1 MNTNELN
8 IHNKY
13 NMFNQILIANT
24 GYTNGKKIHTINC
37 NNLSQGDINYEYT
50 SIVLTDKIELPYE
63 LIGKEGQQIKPC
75 FDCDPKFDKNS
86 EIDILKTIQDGVK
99 EVDKLY
105 PDNNK
110 YAYCRIYDTDDNK
123 TKVSYHLIVDGIR
136 TNFKTI
142 LHKLESNN
150 YKKNQPF
157 DHSIYSLNRGLY
169 PCFTNKK
176 KKDNKIFYTKP
187 FIPICLE
194 TGKELKWDDIDI
206 RKYCAS
212 YVEESFIMDFI
223 EPPRGPIE
231 PKEEKVQYDDDDKN
245 HNGLNI
251 EEIIK
256 HLKPE
261 RAEDRDDWLNGIF
274 CVINCAEN
282 LGMSKKKQKDVAHL
296 FSSICPS
303 KYEEDLVDDW
313 LSTNFEKKRNYGY
326 RWKFILDW
334 LKQDDPDY
342 YEQICKKNNNE
353 LLSYTNKKK
362 DFEKNHFKLL
372 YPPYVITIEE
382 DEIICQKMLE
392 ASHTN
397 EHHECTKKGDDGK
410 IVTKQFFP
418 LWRKDSNIKTHRKM
432 GWKPPPL
439 KMEHPDD
446 FNLFEDFKIKKTKLI
461 STERDYFKE
470 YYNLGLNLFGDEKI
484 NNYIFSMMAYK
495 IQNPAFRTEI
505 LTILSGGEGDGKS
518 SFVRT
523 FFNLF
528 DDYTMELQNLQHFFE
543 DKSTLEYRK
552 LLICIDDVSGTG
564 NFEHDGQLRSC
575 ITGNKLTVRPL
586 YEQSKT
592 IDNHCDYWMTTNYKN
607 VVKMSDDADRRFFQT
622 ETTQYY
628 LNNTEFWDDF
638 RENIQNNPIALRQI
652 YEGLMTF
659 KYQEH
664 ITKGFQSKVDKPITD
679 VMKQNKK
686 ANRDKTIY
694 FYQDLMIEHYKSKEN
709 KKDYDSDDEDDVAL
723 KTNVKKF
730 DNKMLFKKWDSF
742 CKQSNI
748 KLEFTNIQFG
758 IKTTTLSKKIETTI
772 NKKAIEKDT
781 KKNTTTLYYEAIKEY
796 FDLID

>member
-1 MNTNELN
+1 MNENHLN
-8 IHNKY
+8 VSKNY

-24 GYTNGKKIHTINC
+24 GYTAGKKIYKIDC
-37 NNLSQGDINYEYT
+37 NNLSQDDINHEYAT
-50 SIVLTDKIELPYE
+50 TVITGNIELPYE
-63 LIGKEGQQIKPC
+63 LIGMEEQQIKPC
-75 FDCDPKFDKNS
+75 FDGDPTFDKND
-86 EIDILKTIQDGVK
+86 EIDVFKTILEGVK
-99 EVDKLY
+99 EADKLY
-105 PDNNK
+105 PDNEK
-110 YAYCRIYDTDDNK
+110 YAIFRVYDIDDNK
-123 TKVSYHLIVDGIR
+123 TKVSYHIFVDGIR
-136 TNFKTI
+136 TNYKTI

-150 YKKNQPF
+150 FKKNEPF

-176 KKDNKIFYTKP
+176 KKNKGILYTKN
-187 FIPICLE
+187 FIPICLK
-194 TGKELKWDDIDI
+194 TGKDLTWADIDI

-212 YVEESFIMDFI
+212 YVEESFTMDFI
-223 EPPRGPIE
+223 EPPTGPIE
-231 PKEEKVQYDDDDKN
+231 PKEEKKQYDDDDNN
-245 HNGLNI
+245 HNGLDL

-274 CVINCAEN
+274 CVINCAES
-282 LGMSKKKQKDVAHL
+282 LGMSKKKQKDLAHL

-313 LSTNFEKKRNYGY
+313 LSTNFDKKRNYGY

-334 LKQDDPDY
+334 LKEDDLEY
-342 YEQICKKNNNE
+342 YEQICKKNNTE
-353 LLSYTNKKK
+353 LLSFANKKR

-382 DEIICQKMLE
+382 DEVICQKM
-392 ASHTN
+392 ADAVISN
-397 EHHECTKKGDDGK
+397 EHLQCTQEVNGK
-410 IVTKQFFP
+410 IEVKQFFP
-418 LWRKDSNIKTHRKM
+418 LWRKNSNIKTHRKM

-439 KMEHPDD
+439 KMEHPND
-446 FNLFEDFKIKKTKLI
+446 FNLFEDFKIKKIKLI
-461 STERDYFKE
+461 KTERDYFKE
-470 YYNLGLNLFGDEKI
+470 YYELGSNLFGDKKI
-484 NNYIFSMMAYK
+484 NNYIFSMMAFK

-528 DDYTMELQNLQHFFE
+528 DDYTMELQNLEHFFE

-552 LLICIDDVSGTG
+552 LLICLDDVSGTG
-564 NFEHDGQLRSC
+564 NFEHDGQLRAR

-592 IDNHCDYWMTTNYKN
+592 IDNYCDYWMTTNYKN
-607 VVKMSDDADRRFFQT
+607 VVKMSDEADRRFFQT

-679 VMKQNKK
+679 VMKENKR
-686 ANRDKTIY
+686 ANRDKIIY
-694 FYQDLMIEHYKSKEN
+694 FYQDLMIEHFNAKEK

-723 KTNVKKF
+723 KTNIKKF
-730 DNKMLFKKWDSF
+730 DNKILFKKWDSF

-748 KLEFTNIQFG
+748 KLEITSIQFG
-758 IKTTTLSKKIETTI
+758 IKTASLSKKIEKTL
-772 NKKAIEKDT
+772 NKNAIVKDT
-781 KKNTTTLYYEAIKEY
+781 KKNTTIIYYEVIKEY
-796 FDLID
+796 FDLLD

>member
-1 MNTNELN
+1 MNENHLN
-8 IHNKY
+8 VSKNY

-24 GYTNGKKIHTINC
+24 GYTAGKKIYKIDC
-37 NNLSQGDINYEYT
+37 NNLSQDDINHEYAT
-50 SIVLTDKIELPYE
+50 TVITGNIELPYE
-63 LIGKEGQQIKPC
+63 LIGMEEQQIKPC
-75 FDCDPKFDKNS
+75 FDGDPTFDKND
-86 EIDILKTIQDGVK
+86 EIDVFKTILEGVK
-99 EVDKLY
+99 EADKLY
-105 PDNNK
+105 PDNEK
-110 YAYCRIYDTDDNK
+110 YAIFRVYDIDDNK
-123 TKVSYHLIVDGIR
+123 TKVSYHIFVDGIR
-136 TNFKTI
+136 TNYKTI

-150 YKKNQPF
+150 FKKNEPF

-176 KKDNKIFYTKP
+176 KKNKGILYTKN
-187 FIPICLE
+187 FIPICLK
-194 TGKELKWDDIDI
+194 TGKDLTWADIDI

-212 YVEESFIMDFI
+212 YVEESFTMDFI
-223 EPPRGPIE
+223 EPPTGPIE
-231 PKEEKVQYDDDDKN
+231 PKEEKKQYDDDDN
-245 HNGLNI
+245 NYNGLNLK
-251 EEIIK
+251 EIIK

-261 RAEDRDDWLNGIF
+261 RAEDRDSWLNGIF
-274 CVINCAEN
+274 CVINCAES
-282 LGMSKKKQKDVAHL
+282 LGMSKKGQKDMAHL

-313 LSTNFEKKRNYGY
+313 LANNFDKKRDYGY
-326 RWKFILDW
+326 RWKFILDC
-334 LKQDDPDY
+334 LKEDDLEY
-342 YEQICKKNNNE
+342 YEQICKKNNTE
-353 LLSYTNKKK
+353 LLSFANKKR

-382 DEIICQKMLE
+382 DEVLCQKM
-392 ASHTN
+392 ADAVISN
-397 EHHECTKKGDDGK
+397 EHLQCTQEVNGK
-410 IVTKQFFP
+410 IEVKQFFP
-418 LWRKDSNIKTHRKM
+418 LWRKNSNIKTHRKM

-446 FNLFEDFKIKKTKLI
+446 FNLFEDFKIKKIKLI
-461 STERDYFKE
+461 KTERDYFKE
-470 YYNLGLNLFGDEKI
+470 YYELGSNLFGDKKI
-484 NNYIFSMMAYK
+484 NNYIFSMMAFK

-528 DDYTMELQNLQHFFE
+528 DDYTMELQNLEHFFE

-552 LLICIDDVSGTG
+552 LLICLDDVSGTG
-564 NFEHDGQLRSC
+564 NFEHDGQLRAR

-586 YEQSKT
+586 FEQSKT
-592 IDNHCDYWMTTNYKN
+592 IDNYCDYWMTTNYKN
-607 VVKMSDDADRRFFQT
+607 VVKMSDEADRRFFQT

-679 VMKQNKK
+679 VMKENKR
-686 ANRDKTIY
+686 ANRDKIIY
-694 FYQDLMIEHYKSKEN
+694 FYQDLMIEHFNAKEK

-723 KTNVKKF
+723 KTNIKKF
-730 DNKMLFKKWDSF
+730 DNKILFKKWDSF

-748 KLEFTNIQFG
+748 KLEITSIQFG
-758 IKTTTLSKKIETTI
+758 IKTASLSKKIEKTL
-772 NKKAIEKDT
+772 NKTAIVKDT
-781 KKNTTTLYYEAIKEY
+781 KKNTTIIYYEVIKEY
-796 FDLID
+796 FDLLD